1 MILWHSNSYL
11 NVNIDTCK
19 DLQGS
24 IISGVGLFLLSSP
37 IMYFFTAFKLP
48 QREIGQDHNRWPR
61 SCQGFY
67 CMGWEKVQ
75 YWLDFIYLN
84 CRLWLQY
91 ILCCKYT
98 KVMAKHKIMPYVEWV
113 LSFTPWN
120 FIVWHIFLIP
130 II

>member
-37 IMYFFTAFKLP
+37 IMYLFTAFKLP

-61 SCQGFY
+61 SCRGFY
-67 CMGWEKVQ
+67 CMRWGKVQ

-84 CRLWLQY
+84 CRL
-91 ILCCKYT
+91 
-98 KVMAKHKIMPYVEWV
+98 
-113 LSFTPWN
+113 
-120 FIVWHIFLIP
+120 
-130 II
+130 